1 MKSTKN
7 IWSKI
12 LLAQVIVLSFVTNFA
27 AQAGAQVA
35 VPAVAVDYS
44 YRTVDFGAWNNADE
58 KLVLNLFPGF
68 RDVAPKNAGEL
79 VMFIAKS
86 SMVIDKPAASIDL
99 SKLQDL
105 ARMQKIKAKT
115 VDLTL
120 IKSHDLMPNK
130 EKYLAYKNPKNG
142 WCTGLNEL
150 CLDSAF
156 VFEEQQKLFL
166 STVFFVLNKS
176 DSDIRAQSQVRTFK
190 AEQIQNAKELQR
202 LTGVGTAPTAVIV
215 EDLFWFSHIVEYGKI
230 VGVVQPHPTNPNQS
244 VLTGFTVFAVEK
256 KWWDFGFQGVT
267 LKDAFLGKRFN
278 GTSGVSMGLPKLTQ
292 QMFTQLAKE
301 L

>member
-1 MKSTKN
+1 MKSMKS
-7 IWSKI
+7 IFSQI
-12 LLAQVIVLSFVTNFA
+12 LLPQLLVLSSVTSLA
-27 AQAGAQVA
+27 APAWAQAAA
-35 VPAVAVDYS
+35 PASAVDYS
-44 YRTVDFGAWNNADE
+44 YRTVDFSAWNNADE

-99 SKLQDL
+99 AKLQDL
-105 ARMQKIKAKT
+105 AKMQKIKAKT
-115 VDLTL
+115 VDLNP

-130 EKYLAYKNPKNG
+130 EKFLAYKNPKNG
-142 WCTGLNEL
+142 WCTGVNEL

-156 VFEEQQKLFL
+156 LFEEQQKLFI
-166 STVFFVLNKS
+166 STVFFVLGKS

-190 AEQIQNAKELQR
+190 AEEIQNVKELQR
-202 LTGVGTAPTAVIV
+202 LTGVATAPTAVIA

-230 VGVVQPHPTNPNQS
+230 VGVVQPHPTNPNQA